1 MALKALATARDVMT
15 RRVVSVASD
24 TPLAEVARILDRRQ
38 ISGMPVL
45 SREGHILGV
54 VSRTDLLR
62 HDTEREPGL
71 RAADAMTP
79 WAVSLEETAP
89 IGELARQMLAK
100 RIHRVLITRDGRLV
114 GIVTSLDLLRAYVG
128 GRHAAVPA

>member
-1 MALKALATARDVMT
+1 MK
-15 RRVVSVASD
+15 RRVVTVASE
-24 TPLAEVARILDRRQ
+24 TPLAEVALILDRRQ

-45 SREGHILGV
+45 SRKGHILGV

-71 RAADAMTP
+71 TAADAMTP
-79 WAVSLEETAP
+79 WAVSLEETTP
-89 IGELARQMLAK
+89 VDELARQMLSK
-100 RIHRVLITRDGRLV
+100 RIHRILVTRDGRLV

-128 GRHAAVPA
+128 GKHAAVSA